1 MISPEFLAAVVL
13 LILVLDPIGNLPLV
27 SSLLAKVEPSRRR
40 RVVLRECA
48 IAYVILLVFMFGG
61 QRLLDLMHLSEIS
74 LSIAGGVILFMIAI
88 RMVFGTAESAFA
100 DSTEEGKPGEP
111 FIVPLAIPF
120 IAGPSA
126 LATVMLMVS
135 REPAKTMTWVAAL
148 TVVMLATALIL
159 ALADRIERL
168 VGKRGVQAMERL
180 MGLILTAIA
189 VEMLLGGV
197 QKFVQQLR

>member
-1 MISPEFLAAVVL
+1 MLSPEFLSAVVL
-13 LILVLDPIGNLPLV
+13 LILVLDPVGNLPLV
-27 SSLLAKVEPSRRR
+27 SSLLSKVDPARRR
-40 RVVLRECA
+40 KVVLRECA
-48 IAYVILLVFMFGG
+48 IAYLILLLFMFGG

-88 RMVFGTAESAFA
+88 RMVFGTAEGAFG
-100 DSTEEGKPGEP
+100 DSLDKEP

-135 REPAKTMTWVAAL
+135 RDPAKTMTWVAAL
-148 TVVMLATALIL
+148 TVVMIATTVIL
-159 ALADRIERL
+159 ALADRIEKL
-168 VGKRGVQAMERL
+168 VGKRGVQALERL

-189 VEMLLGGV
+189 VEMLLGGI
-197 QKFVQQLR
+197 QKFVQQLK